1 MLLNEK
7 FCKLVYLFGVM
18 LKVNWSHIVLSPV
31 LYLVAKKNQTYCS
44 RCAEK
49 RIANAR
55 PNTLRTIFF

>member
-31 LYLVAKKNQTYCS
+31 LYLVAKKIKLI
-44 RCAEK
+44 AVDALK
-49 RIANAR
+49 RE
-55 PNTLRTIFF
+55 